1 MATTLTQLVDDV
13 QLNLQGFVGKQDRAT
28 HLTATLTDSSTSMT
42 VSSTE
47 NIGKG
52 IIEIDDELIWIDAYE
67 RSTGIITA
75 APYGR
80 GYNSSDA
87 ASHAQY
93 AKVTISPT
101 FPRVSIKRAINDTIN
116 SVYPSVFATGST
128 TLEYISAR
136 NTYELPANAI
146 AVMGLRWQ
154 TVGPTKEWL
163 PIRRFEPDLMANT
176 GAFTSGK
183 SVTILDAITPGQ
195 TIQVYYS
202 KLPSELS
209 SNSDTLETTA
219 GLPAS
224 MRDVIVYGAA
234 YRLISFLDPSKLAAS
249 SPEADEIDSK
259 RPYGF
264 GQNVTR
270 QLFSLYQQ
278 RLQEESL
285 KQKQQY
291 PVRVHYTR

>member
-1 MATTLTQLVDDV
+1 MAITLTQLVDDV

-52 IIEIDDELIWIDAYE
+52 IIEIDDELIWIDGYE

-101 FPRVSIKRAINDTIN
+101 FPRVSIKRSINDTIN
-116 SVYPSVFATGST
+116 SVYPSVFATDST

-136 NTYELPANAI
+136 NTYELPTNAI
-146 AVMGLRWQ
+146 SVMGLRWK

-163 PIRRFEPDLMANT
+163 PVRRFEPDLMANT
-176 GAFTSGK
+176 TAFTSGK

-209 SNSDTLETTA
+209 NNSDTLETTA

-224 MRDVIVYGAA
+224 MRDVIIYGAA
-234 YRLISFLDPSKLAAS
+234 YRLISFLDPSKFAAS

-264 GQNVTR
+264 GQSVTR
-270 QLFSLYQQ
+270 QLFTLYQQ

-291 PVRVHYTR
+291 PVRVHYIR